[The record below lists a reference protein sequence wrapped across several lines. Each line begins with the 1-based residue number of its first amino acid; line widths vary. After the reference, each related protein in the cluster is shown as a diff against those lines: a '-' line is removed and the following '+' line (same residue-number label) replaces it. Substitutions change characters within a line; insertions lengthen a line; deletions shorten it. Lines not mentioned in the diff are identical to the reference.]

1 MIDLYKLN
9 KYFSLDWFIFS
20 FLVLL
25 FYLFLSFLGLSYGAY
40 EGVVVI
46 WLPAG
51 IALAAFFIFGYRIW
65 FSLFFAAFVLNY
77 TLFNI
82 QNTNFDEVISISLMR
97 AFGNTIAPIFGFYF
111 INLLTNKEHPLKNLN
126 NIIIFILFGAILST
140 AISSIIGAY
149 SSVILYNDWNA
160 FLTIF
165 FDWWIGNM
173 GGIIIITPLFLNFKR
188 KDFLLSKPSKL
199 FEFILLTLFLYLI
212 VQTFFIVNFI
222 LPISIVLPI
231 ILIYIFRFGKFEISL
246 SILILTLLSVQI
258 LENPENIFY
267 KIYPTNPIIPI
278 VFLLISIAI
287 TSIIIAAILSDDKEK
302 RNELLKKNI
311 ELNKWYELT
320 IDREERTIELKN
332 EVNELLEKQGFPKKY
347 LKK

>member
-25 FYLFLSFLGLSYGAY
+25 FYLILSFLGLSYGAY

-77 TLFNI
+77 SLVNL
-82 QNTNFDEVISISLMR
+82 QYTNFNEAILISLMR
-97 AFGNTIAPIFGFYF
+97 AFGNTIAPIFGYYF
-111 INLLTNKEHPLKNLN
+111 INLLTNKKHPLKNLN

-149 SSVILYNDWNA
+149 SSVILYKNWDA

-165 FDWWIGNM
+165 FDWWLGNM
-173 GGIIIITPLFLNFKR
+173 GGIIIITPLFLNFK
-188 KDFLLSKPSKL
+188 KENFLLSKPYKL
-199 FEFILLTLFLYLI
+199 FEFILLSLFLFFVI
-212 VQTFFIVNFI
+212 QTFFIVNFI
-222 LPISIVLPI
+222 LPISVVLPI
-231 ILIYIFRFGKFEISL
+231 ILIYIFRFGKFEVSL
-246 SILILTLLSVQI
+246 SIFILTIFSILI
-258 LENPENIFY
+258 LENPENLFF
-267 KIYPTNPIIPI
+267 KLYPTNPIIPI
-278 VFLLISIAI
+278 VFLLISISI
-287 TSIIIAAILSDDKEK
+287 TSMIVAAILEDDKEK

-332 EVNELLEKQGFPKKY
+332 EINELLEKQGFPKKY